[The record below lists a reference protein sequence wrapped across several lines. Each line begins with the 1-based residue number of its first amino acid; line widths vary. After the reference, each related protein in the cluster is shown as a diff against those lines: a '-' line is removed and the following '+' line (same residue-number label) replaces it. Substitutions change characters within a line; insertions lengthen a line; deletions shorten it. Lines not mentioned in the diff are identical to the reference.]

1 MTVVDLVRLLRR
13 SWLYLVVGLLVGSA
27 LALAYSFTRPT
38 VYEAQAQ
45 GVVVAGSTISVG
57 DTMSGDTVTVG
68 RAQTYA
74 ALAGTQPVVSRA
86 QQILSAQGRAANGSA
101 TAAASGGSPFVTVTA
116 GASTARDAQAMAN
129 ATLEALRVEA
139 LRLETFGRTRGA
151 ETSVAQM
158 QTMTSINMLPYQS
171 ASVPGA
177 PVRSGLLRNV
187 VAGGALGL
195 LLGGLFAV
203 GRKAFDAKVRSQAQ
217 VEELTGRS
225 VLGAV
230 PETKQLKKR
239 AGQGE
244 VRLTGSAAEAL
255 RQLRTNLR
263 FVSVDEPPR
272 SVVVTSPTP
281 GDGKSTV
288 ATQLAR
294 LLAAAGQRVVLVD
307 CDLRRPTQGDSFGLD
322 SGVGVSQVLAG
333 DVPLADAVQESGTPG
348 LLILP
353 AGRIPPNPS
362 ELLGSKAMSG
372 LIEQLSASH
381 MVIIDAPPV
390 LAVTDGALLGAAAD
404 GTLLV
409 VRTGVTHRGQ
419 LEQCAQMLEQAR
431 ARLLGVVLN
440 ATSKRTMGDAYG
452 AGNYGYYGAYYSST
466 TSAAD
471 DDAAHTETRGG
482 RRARA
487 RR

>member
-1 MTVVDLVRLLRR
+1 MTVVDLIRLLRR
-13 SWLYLVVGLLVGSA
+13 SWLALVVGLLIGA
-27 LALAYSFTRPT
+27 AAALAYTYTRPT

-74 ALAGTQPVVSRA
+74 ALVGTQPVVART
-86 QQILSAQGRAANGSA
+86 QQVLASEKRSASGSASA
-101 TAAASGGSPFVTVTA
+101 TASAGSPFVTVTA
-116 GASTARDAQAMAN
+116 TAPTARDAQAMAN

-151 ETSVAQM
+151 ETSAEQM

-171 ASVPGA
+171 ATVPAA
-177 PVRSGLLRNV
+177 PVRSGLVRNLA
-187 VAGGALGL
+187 AGMLVGL
-195 LLGGLFAV
+195 LLGALFAV
-203 GRKAFDAKVRSQAQ
+203 ARRAFDSKVRSQGQ
-217 VEELTGRS
+217 VEELTGRA
-225 VLGAV
+225 VLGVV

-239 AGQGE
+239 AGQGD
-244 VRLTGSAAEAL
+244 VRLSGAAAEAL

-263 FVSVDEPPR
+263 FVSVDDPPR

-294 LLAAAGQRVVLVD
+294 LLAAAGERVVLVD
-307 CDLRRPTQGDSFGLD
+307 CDLRRPTQASSFGLD
-322 SGVGVSQVLAG
+322 SSVGVSQVLAG
-333 DVPLADAVQESGTPG
+333 DVALAEAVQDSGTPG
-348 LLILP
+348 LLVLP

-362 ELLGSKAMSG
+362 ELLGSNAMST
-372 LIEQLSASH
+372 LIKQLSSSH
-381 MVIIDAPPV
+381 MVILDAPPV

-409 VRTGVTHRGQ
+409 ARTGVTHRTQ
-419 LEQCAQMLEQAR
+419 LEQCALMLEQAQ

-440 ATSKRTMGDAYG
+440 ASSKRSMGDAYD
-452 AGNYGYYGAYYSST
+452 AGQYGYYGYYSSVEP
-466 TSAAD
+466 AAQD
-471 DDAAHTETRGG
+471 GAKGGTRGG
-482 RRARA
+482 RRSRA